1 MKTSFKTKIPHT
13 LHEKIFE
20 WYCCGMNKQGIA
32 AKLQQEHQYHTN
44 PRTLARLLAHMKEE
58 KQAITSAAIAQ
69 NAQQQVVQDFEELS
83 NLFQQV
89 KQVAQTAYGTDH
101 NLYLRSVDRL
111 TKLLQIKFAIT
122 TKEESIKNE
131 PDHDTILEGLL
142 EKLGSKGD

>member
-1 MKTSFKTKIPHT
+1 MKTFKTKIPHT

-20 WYCCGMNKQGIA
+20 WYCCGMNGRAIA
-32 AKLQQEHQYHTN
+32 DKLQQEHQYHTN

-58 KQAITSAAIAQ
+58 KQAITASVIAQ
-69 NAQQQVVQDFEELS
+69 KAQEQVIQDFDELTA
-83 NLFQQV
+83 LFNDV
-89 KQVAQTAYGTDH
+89 KQVAKTAYQNDH

-111 TKLLQIKFAIT
+111 TKLLQIKFAIS
-122 TKEESIKNE
+122 TKEESLKNE